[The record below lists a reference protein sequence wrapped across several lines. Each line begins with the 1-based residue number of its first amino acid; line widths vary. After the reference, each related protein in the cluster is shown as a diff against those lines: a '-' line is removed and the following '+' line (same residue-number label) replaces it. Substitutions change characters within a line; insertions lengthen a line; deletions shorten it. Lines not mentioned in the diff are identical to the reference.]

1 MVASSG
7 RSPHSAWSCRLPCS
21 FPSSEHALRAAGS
34 SAVLLVFFF
43 STDHICVVSC
53 ECCHESRQRTIR
65 AAKELEYT
73 TQSGG
78 SAPEIAPVVQ
88 F

>member
-7 RSPHSAWSCRLPCS
+7 RSSHSAWSCRLPCS

-34 SAVLLVFFF
+34 SAVLLVFC
-43 STDHICVVSC
+43 STDHICEVSC
-53 ECCHESRQRTIR
+53 ECCDESRQRAIR

-73 TQSGG
+73 TRSGG